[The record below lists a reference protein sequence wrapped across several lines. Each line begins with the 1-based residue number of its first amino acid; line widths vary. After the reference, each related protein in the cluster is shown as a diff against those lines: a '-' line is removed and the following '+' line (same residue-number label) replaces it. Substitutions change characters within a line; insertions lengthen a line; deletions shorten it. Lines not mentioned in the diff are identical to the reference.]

1 MALDGKRNNIF
12 VHPSKR
18 NKQIRAP
25 RYKKERQRQ
34 LIQHSATI
42 NSSPTL
48 FAHVTIDCVLYVAAR
63 LGMAINKRD
72 LFVLNLFVYFHS
84 KYKNKAAGKR
94 YPEDFVF
101 ILQGY
106 QRLVRGIRSKQQRNL
121 SEQIR
126 GQRIKEGQNKLDTL
140 DNIEPFIISFGLW
153 VKLG

>member
-1 MALDGKRNNIF
+1 MSFFEKFYYLHIECSLALDGKRNNIF

-25 RYKKERQRQ
+25 CYKKERQKQ

-72 LFVLNLFVYFHS
+72 LFVVNLFVYFHS
-84 KYKNKAAGKR
+84 S
-94 YPEDFVF
+94 EDPIF

-106 QRLVRGIRSKQQRNL
+106 RRLVRGIRPKQQRNL
-121 SEQIR
+121 S
-126 GQRIKEGQNKLDTL
+126 
-140 DNIEPFIISFGLW
+140 
-153 VKLG
+153 